1 LPTEATELVLLLTLK
16 DAKQIFANL
25 AAQNIYFVK
34 FTVILCIRPFSGKI
48 DGPQR

>member
-34 FTVILCIRPFSGKI
+34 FTVNTLHQTFFW
-48 DGPQR
+48 